1 MDNQI
6 VPRGQPVL
14 RWLNH
19 FSDHTI
25 LIIATLLP
33 LILTVVAHSIRSSN
47 GDSLVGWFAG
57 SLLSFGLAW
66 FVWRRSGSRVTWA
79 LAVLVVCLWLVFD
92 GAALYWIITD

>member
-1 MDNQI
+1 MDLNSTI
-6 VPRGQPVL
+6 DGRHAS
-14 RWLNH
+14 RWIDRR
-19 FSDHTI
+19 SDHTI
-25 LIIATLLP
+25 LIIAILLP

-47 GDSLVGWFAG
+47 SDSLVGWFAG

-92 GAALYWIITD
+92 GTALYWIITD